1 MLAYER
7 IERLWSYNQGVKK
20 AMKLKVILRG
30 RGEYMDH
37 VHGWSKTKKGVCS
50 LRSTQR
56 TKRQTRLQSSTWNGQ
71 F

>member
-37 VHGWSKTKKGVCS
+37 VLGWSKTKKGI
-50 LRSTQR
+50 
-56 TKRQTRLQSSTWNGQ
+56 
-71 F
+71 